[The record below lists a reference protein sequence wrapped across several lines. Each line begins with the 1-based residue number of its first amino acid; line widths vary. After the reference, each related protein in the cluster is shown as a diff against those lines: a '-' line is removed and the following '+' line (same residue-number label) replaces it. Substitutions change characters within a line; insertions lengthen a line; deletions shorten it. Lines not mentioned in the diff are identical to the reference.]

1 MTESSGSDKVIGV
14 LLAGGLAKRMGGGDK
29 CMRTLAGRPLLEHL
43 IDAVGPQVDAMILNA
58 NGDVDRFAAYGLQVV
73 ADVIEGYAGPLA
85 GILTGLDWAAEN
97 APDAGWV
104 VSLATD
110 APFVPADM
118 VARMMTAIMAE
129 DAEIACAASG
139 GRTHPVFGLWPVGLC
154 GDLRAAMINEDTRKI
169 DMWTARYKLA
179 VVEFEETNGRDPF
192 FNVNRPENL
201 AEAERVLTGV
211 G

>member
-1 MTESSGSDKVIGV
+1 MAGV
-14 LLAGGLAKRMGGGDK
+14 
-29 CMRTLAGRPLLEHL
+29 
-43 IDAVGPQVDAMILNA
+43 
-58 NGDVDRFAAYGLQVV
+58 
-73 ADVIEGYAGPLA
+73 
-85 GILTGLDWAAEN
+85 LTGLDWAAEN

-118 VARMMTAIMAE
+118 VARMMTAIMVE

-139 GRTHPVFGLWPVGLC
+139 GRTHPVFGLWPLGLC
-154 GDLRAAMINEDTRKI
+154 GDLRAAMINEDMRKI

-192 FNVNRPENL
+192 LTSIGRKTWLRPN
-201 AEAERVLTGV
+201 GS
-211 G
+211 